1 MYVWGYFFKKK
12 ITANH
17 NTVVVGLEEEELV
30 EVVVFEVATAAIF
43 GTDDDIDIFST
54 FFSLE
59 EDWIRSKA
67 ANTSCFIRTNN
78 LPLFQGFCKFKGL
91 KSSLKQR
98 SRDPM
103 TATKQKFFN
112 LSFS

>member
-1 MYVWGYFFKKK
+1 M
-12 ITANH
+12 
-17 NTVVVGLEEEELV
+17 VVGLEEEELEVV
-30 EVVVFEVATAAIF
+30 EVAAAIF

-112 LSFS
+112 LSFSFVCN